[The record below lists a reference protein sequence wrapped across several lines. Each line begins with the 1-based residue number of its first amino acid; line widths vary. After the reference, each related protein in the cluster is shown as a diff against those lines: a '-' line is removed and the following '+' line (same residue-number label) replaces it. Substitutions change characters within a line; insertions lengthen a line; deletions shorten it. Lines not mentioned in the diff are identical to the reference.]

1 MNEVWVAREVL
12 KSTLEF
18 TQGVT
23 TLQLYS
29 NHAFMCCYM
38 TVVCDVVAVFSW
50 QGETSSVPCYW
61 MRPEVWT
68 EENFEG
74 SFKVLLFV
82 T

>member
-1 MNEVWVAREVL
+1 MDEVWVAREVL

-29 NHAFMCCYM
+29 NHAFNKGLMIN
-38 TVVCDVVAVFSW
+38 VCDVVAVFSW
-50 QGETSSVPCYW
+50 QGEASSVPCYW
-61 MRPEVWT
+61 MRPEVWS

-74 SFKVLLFV
+74 SFKVLSFL